1 MARALVL
8 AARAKGR
15 TSPNPMVGTVIVRN
29 GRIISEGYHRKA
41 GTDHAEV
48 VALKKAG
55 KKAAGATAYVTLEPC
70 CHTGCTGPCSDALIK
85 AGIARVVFAAVD
97 PNPIVKG
104 KGLRRLRRAG
114 IDVSFGLMRN
124 EAEELNEVYFG
135 YHRLGRPFVTLKMAQ
150 TLDGRIATLSGQSQ
164 WISGPETLKMAHQL
178 RAESDGVLV
187 GAGTVRHDDPSL
199 TVRLVRGSH
208 PYRIV
213 LTGSGRLPKGSKLFQ
228 NNEDARTVVAS
239 TAEGIA
245 KLSRR
250 QGFGGLT
257 FWALKSDRAGRPQLL
272 DLLAK
277 ADAFGLRSLLVE
289 GGAEVATTFL
299 KAGLVDRLVL
309 VVAPMLIGHGRDTI
323 GELGIRTLDRAIRL
337 DRVSVHRIGKDAVV
351 TGYPKYGSK

>member
-15 TSPNPMVGTVIVRN
+15 TSPNPMVGAVIVKN

-55 KKAAGATAYVTLEPC
+55 ERAAGATAYVTLEPC
-70 CHTGCTGPCSDALIK
+70 CHTGFTGPCSDALIR
-85 AGIARVVFAAVD
+85 AGIARVVFATVD
-97 PNPIVKG
+97 PNPIVKARG
-104 KGLRRLRRAG
+104 GRRLRGAG
-114 IDVSFGLMRN
+114 IEVSIGLMRK
-124 EAEELNEVYFG
+124 EAEELNEIYFG

-164 WISGPETLKMAHQL
+164 WISGPETLKMVHRL
-178 RAESDGVLV
+178 RAENDGVLV

-199 TVRLVRGSH
+199 TVRLVRGNN

-213 LTGSGRLPKGSKLFQ
+213 LTGSGRLPKVAKLFQ
-228 NNEDARTVVAS
+228 NNDDSRTVVAS

-250 QGFGGLT
+250 QGFNGLT
-257 FWALKSDRAGRPQLL
+257 FWSLKPDRQGRPQLS

-299 KAGLVDRLVL
+299 KAGLVDKLVL
-309 VVAPMLIGHGRDTI
+309 VVAPMLIGRGRDTI
-323 GELGIRTLDRAIRL
+323 GDLAVRTLDRAIRL
-337 DRVSVHRIGKDAVV
+337 DRVSVHRIGKDVVV
-351 TGYPKYGSK
+351 TGYPRYGSK